1 MAGYVLC
8 ELAGETG
15 MSISVGMPTRPAASS
30 TIHRISKPKIL
41 RLGLTIVILS
51 IFFGIASFS
60 IRLGITSLD
69 SNGTIAN
76 ILLGINGVLVLAMG
90 VLIAWHIYVLRQAR
104 LSGQAGARLHVRLV
118 TLFSL
123 MALLPT
129 ITVAVFASVT
139 LKRGMDTYFSQG
151 TRQIVEN
158 ALIVAEAYVQEHGQ
172 IMGADVTAMAGD
184 LDRAYKALTEKRFKF
199 SQVFRQQAV
208 LRGLP
213 ASFIVSK
220 DKKVIASVLASSDT
234 KYIQPSDQDFE
245 NARNGKL
252 VVIPPR
258 DTNLVRALVQL
269 KKYDGAFLYAYRFI
283 DPKIIQHLKNA
294 RAGEV
299 KYDNL
304 EAQRNS
310 QIYLFALMYTGLALI
325 FLLSSFWF
333 GLWVADRLVAPIG
346 RLISASLDVARG
358 DLDVVVPVHKSEG
371 DLAAFSQSFNQM
383 TTQLRSQ
390 RMDLVDAN
398 KKLEE
403 RRRFTEA
410 VLSDVSAGVLSVDTN
425 GIISLANESAETM
438 VGSKS
443 VSLVGQPINK
453 VLPEFSD
460 VIKTALSNKLGQSEQ
475 QLNLV
480 RANVEHNLLIKVST
494 EKRRRK
500 ARGYVITFDDITEL
514 VSAQR
519 TSAWAD
525 IARRIAHEIKNP
537 LTPIQLSAER
547 LRRKYRNEIKTDP
560 EVFEKCTETII
571 RQVGDI
577 GSMVDEFSSFA
588 RMPSAVLKPVDFGK
602 TIQDAVFLQKV
613 GHKDVEINLT
623 LPKSPVIAMIDRRLM
638 TQALTNLVKNALESI
653 DSRRQ
658 KSNEEDY
665 HGVIDVQ
672 LKSSSRFIRL
682 KVIDNGIGL
691 PQEKRSRLFEPY
703 MTTREKGTGLGLAIV
718 KKIVEEHSGT
728 IHLGDAPDKDK
739 EEKGAMVTI
748 ELPPQLTA
756 AEEPVSGKKNKSKNQ
771 KSGSSAKGATSK
783 VVLKSKV

>member
-1 MAGYVLC
+1 
-8 ELAGETG
+8 
-15 MSISVGMPTRPAASS
+15 MSVEMPAVPS
-30 TIHRISKPKIL
+30 TPSALHLISKPKIL
-41 RLGLTIVILS
+41 RLGLTIVVLS
-51 IFFGIASFS
+51 IIFGIASFS
-60 IRLGITSLD
+60 IRLGITTLD
-69 SNGTIAN
+69 SNGAVAD
-76 ILLGINGVLVLAMG
+76 ILLGVNGVLVVAMG
-90 VLIAWHIYVLRQAR
+90 LLIAWHIYVLRQAR

-158 ALIVAEAYVQEHGQ
+158 ALIVAEAYVQENGR
-172 IMGADVTAMAGD
+172 IMGSDVTAMAGD
-184 LDRAYKALTEKRFKF
+184 LDRAYKALTEKRFQF
-199 SQVFRQQAV
+199 SQVFRQQTF

-213 ASFIVSK
+213 ASFILSKNKQVIVS
-220 DKKVIASVLASSDT
+220 ALADNKT
-234 KYIQPSDQDFE
+234 KYIAPSDQDFE
-245 NARNGKL
+245 NAKNGKL
-252 VVIPPR
+252 VVMPPR
-258 DTNLVRALVQL
+258 ETNLVRALVRL
-269 KKYDGAFLYAYRFI
+269 KNYDGAFLYAYRFV

-294 RAGEV
+294 RKGEV
-299 KYDNL
+299 TYNKL
-304 EAQRNS
+304 EAQRDS

-346 RLISASLDVARG
+346 RLISASLDVAKG
-358 DLDVVVPVHKSEG
+358 NLDVVVPVRKSEG

-410 VLSDVSAGVLSVDTN
+410 VLSDVSAGVLSVDAK
-425 GIISLANESAETM
+425 GIITLANQSAEEMIGTD
-438 VGSKS
+438 SKT
-443 VSLVGQPINK
+443 LTGQAFDD
-453 VLPEFSD
+453 VLPEFSS
-460 VIKTALSNKLGQSEQ
+460 VVSKALSNKRGQSEQ
-475 QLNLV
+475 QLALV
-480 RANVEHNLLIKVST
+480 RHDVEHNLLVKVSL

-547 LRRKYRNEIKTDP
+547 LRRKYRSQITTDP
-560 EVFEKCTETII
+560 EIFEKCTETII
-571 RQVGDI
+571 RQVEDI

-588 RMPSAVLKPVDFGK
+588 RMPSAVLEPVDLGK
-602 TIQDAVFLQKV
+602 TLQEAIFLQQV
-613 GHKDVEINLT
+613 GHSDVDINLA
-623 LPKSPVIAMIDRRLM
+623 LPKSPVMAMLDRRLM

-653 DSRRQ
+653 EARQQ
-658 KSNEEDY
+658 KSDKD
-665 HGVIDVQ
+665 GFRGAIDVV
-672 LKSSSRFIRL
+672 LKSSSKRIRL

-703 MTTREKGTGLGLAIV
+703 MTTRDKGTGLGLAIV
-718 KKIVEEHSGT
+718 KKIIEEHSGT
-728 IHLGDAPDKDK
+728 ILLNDSPYKKKHGS
-739 EEKGAMVTI
+739 GAMVTI
-748 ELPPQLTA
+748 DLPPQESKSQD
-756 AEEPVSGKKNKSKNQ
+756 AEDGKETDRESEKPDQ
-771 KSGSSAKGATSK
+771 LAT
-783 VVLKSKV
+783 V

>member
-1 MAGYVLC
+1 
-8 ELAGETG
+8 
-15 MSISVGMPTRPAASS
+15 MSISVEMPVAPTKPNAL
-30 TIHRISKPKIL
+30 HLISKSKIL
-41 RLGLTIVILS
+41 RLGLIIVILS
-51 IFFGIASFS
+51 VIFGIASFS

-69 SNGTIAN
+69 SNGLIAD
-76 ILLGINGVLVLAMG
+76 ILLGVNGVLVVAMG
-90 VLIAWHIYVLRQAR
+90 LLIAWHIYALRQAR

-129 ITVAVFASVT
+129 ITVAVFATVT

-151 TRQIVEN
+151 TRMIVEN
-158 ALIVAEAYVQEHGQ
+158 ALTVAEAYVQEHGQ
-172 IMGADVTAMAGD
+172 IMGADVTAMASD
-184 LDRAYKALTEKRFKF
+184 LDRAHKALTEKRFKF
-199 SQVFRQQAV
+199 SQVFRQQTV

-213 ASFIVSK
+213 ASFILTK
-220 DKKVIASVLASSDT
+220 DKKVIVSVLANKET
-234 KYIQPSDQDFE
+234 KYIAPTDE
-245 NARNGKL
+245 NFKIAESGKL
-252 VVIPPR
+252 VVIPPGK
-258 DTNLVRALVQL
+258 TNLVRALVQL
-269 KKYDGAFLYAYRFI
+269 KKYNGAFLYAYRFV
-283 DPKIIQHLKNA
+283 DPKVIETLESA
-294 RAGEV
+294 RKGRTRYE
-299 KYDNL
+299 KL

-358 DLDVVVPVHKSEG
+358 DLDVVVPVRKSEG

-390 RMDLVDAN
+390 RTDLVTAN
-398 KKLEE
+398 TKLDE

-410 VLSDVSAGVLSVDTN
+410 VLSDVSAGVLSVDED
-425 GIISLANESAETM
+425 GIIKLANDSAEEM
-438 VGSKS
+438 VGQANG
-443 VSLVGQPINK
+443 SLVGKSIQD

-460 VIKTALSNKLGQSEQ
+460 IISLAFASKRGQSEQ

-480 RANVEHNLLIKVST
+480 RADIEHHLLIKVSAD
-494 EKRRRK
+494 KRRRK

-537 LTPIQLSAER
+537 LTPIQLAAER
-547 LRRKYRNEIKTDP
+547 LQRKYLKEIKTDP
-560 EVFEKCTETII
+560 EIFEKCTQTII

-588 RMPSAVLKPVDFGK
+588 RMPSAVLEQEDMCK
-602 TIQDAVFLQKV
+602 TVREAVFLQKV
-613 GHKDVEINLT
+613 GHEGVEINLD
-623 LPKSPVIAMIDRRLM
+623 LPNEPVLAMIDRRLM

-653 DSRRQ
+653 EARLHKSDNDSY
-658 KSNEEDY
+658 KGLVN
-665 HGVIDVQ
+665 VQ
-672 LKSSSRFIRL
+672 LENHANSILL

-691 PQEKRSRLFEPY
+691 PQEKRNRLFEPY

-718 KKIVEEHSGT
+718 KKIIEEHSGT
-728 IHLGDAPDKDK
+728 IQLSDTPYMKDHGS
-739 EEKGAMVTI
+739 GAMVQI
-748 ELPPQLTA
+748 ELPLLADQQD
-756 AEEPVSGKKNKSKNQ
+756 EEEITGADKPGFKGTQ
-771 KSGSSAKGATSK
+771 TLRKGAPASK
-783 VVLKSKV
+783 TNKVRVKK

>member
-1 MAGYVLC
+1 
-8 ELAGETG
+8 
-15 MSISVGMPTRPAASS
+15 MSISVEMPAAPSASS
-30 TIHRISKPKIL
+30 ALRLISKPKIL
-41 RLGLTIVILS
+41 RLGLTIVVLS
-51 IFFGIASFS
+51 VIFGIASFS
-60 IRLGITSLD
+60 IRLGITTLD
-69 SNGTIAN
+69 SNGTIAD
-76 ILLGINGVLVLAMG
+76 ILLGVNGVLVVAMG
-90 VLIAWHIYVLRQAR
+90 LLIAWHIYALRQAR

-158 ALIVAEAYVQEHGQ
+158 ALIVAEAYVQENGR

-184 LDRAYKALTEKRFKF
+184 LDRAYKALTEKRFQF
-199 SQVFRQQAV
+199 SQVFRQQAF

-213 ASFIVSK
+213 ASFILSKNKQVIVS
-220 DKKVIASVLASSDT
+220 ALANNDT
-234 KYIQPSDQDFE
+234 KYIAPSDKDFE
-245 NARNGKL
+245 NAKNGIP

-258 DTNLVRALVQL
+258 ETNLVRALVRL
-269 KKYDGAFLYAYRFI
+269 ENYDGAFLYAYRFV

-294 RAGEV
+294 RKGEV
-299 KYDNL
+299 TYNKL
-304 EAQRNS
+304 EGQRDS

-346 RLISASLDVARG
+346 RLISASLDVAKG
-358 DLDVVVPVHKSEG
+358 NLDVVVPVRNSEG

-410 VLSDVSAGVLSVDTN
+410 VLSDVSAGVLSVDAK
-425 GIISLANESAETM
+425 GIITLANQSAEEMIGTD
-438 VGSKS
+438 SKPLPGRS
-443 VSLVGQPINK
+443 FND
-453 VLPEFSD
+453 VLPEFST
-460 VIKTALSNKLGQSEQ
+460 VVSKALTNKRGQSEQ
-475 QLNLV
+475 QLTLA
-480 RANVEHNLLIKVST
+480 RTDVEHNLLVKVSM

-547 LRRKYRNEIKTDP
+547 LRRKYRSQITTDP
-560 EVFEKCTETII
+560 EIFEKCTETII

-588 RMPSAVLKPVDFGK
+588 RMPSAVLEPVDLGK
-602 TIQDAVFLQKV
+602 TLQEAIFLQQV
-613 GHKDVEINLT
+613 GHSNVDINLN
-623 LPKSPVIAMIDRRLM
+623 LPKSPVMAMLDRRLM

-653 DSRRQ
+653 EARQQ
-658 KSNEEDY
+658 KSDNKEFR
-665 HGVIDVQ
+665 GAIDVA
-672 LKSSSRFIRL
+672 LKSSSKRIRL

-703 MTTREKGTGLGLAIV
+703 MTTRDKGTGLGLAIV

-728 IHLGDAPDKDK
+728 VDLSDTPYKMRYGS
-739 EEKGAMVTI
+739 GAMVTI
-748 ELPPQLTA
+748 DLPPQ
-756 AEEPVSGKKNKSKNQ
+756 VSKPQESRDRKEVDRE
-771 KSGSSAKGATSK
+771 SAKPTQP
-783 VVLKSKV
+783 VVV

>member
-1 MAGYVLC
+1 
-8 ELAGETG
+8 
-15 MSISVGMPTRPAASS
+15 MSISVEMPAAPP
-30 TIHRISKPKIL
+30 TQNALHLISKPKIL
-41 RLGLTIVILS
+41 RLGLTIVVLS
-51 IFFGIASFS
+51 VIFGIASFS
-60 IRLGITSLD
+60 IRLGITTLD
-69 SNGTIAN
+69 SNGTIAD
-76 ILLGINGVLVLAMG
+76 ILLGVNGVLVVAMG
-90 VLIAWHIYVLRQAR
+90 LLIAWHIYVLRQAR

-158 ALIVAEAYVQEHGQ
+158 ALIVAEAYVQENSR

-184 LDRAYKALTEKRFKF
+184 LDRVYKALSEKRLQF
-199 SQVFRQQAV
+199 SQVFRQQTF

-213 ASFIVSK
+213 ASFILSK
-220 DKKVIASVLASSDT
+220 DKQVIVSALANNDT
-234 KYIQPSDQDFE
+234 RYIEPSDEDFK
-245 NARNGKL
+245 NAENGKL
-252 VVIPPR
+252 VVLPPR
-258 DTNLVRALVQL
+258 ETNLVRALVRL
-269 KKYDGAFLYAYRFI
+269 KNYDGAFLYAYRFV

-294 RAGEV
+294 RTGEV
-299 KYDNL
+299 TYNKL
-304 EAQRNS
+304 EAQRDS

-346 RLISASLDVARG
+346 RLISASLDVAKG
-358 DLDVVVPVHKSEG
+358 NLDVVVPVRNAEG
-371 DLAAFSQSFNQM
+371 DLAAFSHSFNQM

-410 VLSDVSAGVLSVDTN
+410 VLSDVSAGVLSVDAKGFIT
-425 GIISLANESAETM
+425 LANQSAEEMIGTD
-438 VGSKS
+438 SKT
-443 VSLVGQPINK
+443 LTGQAFDD
-453 VLPEFSD
+453 VLPEFSN
-460 VIKTALSNKLGQSEQ
+460 VVAKALSNKRGQSEQ
-475 QLNLV
+475 QLTLV
-480 RANVEHNLLIKVST
+480 RNDVDHNLLVKVSM

-500 ARGYVITFDDITEL
+500 ARGHVITFDDITEL

-537 LTPIQLSAER
+537 LTPIQLAAER
-547 LRRKYRNEIKTDP
+547 LRRKYRSQITTDP
-560 EVFEKCTETII
+560 EIFEKCTETII

-588 RMPSAVLKPVDFGK
+588 RMPSAVLEPVDLGK
-602 TIQDAVFLQKV
+602 TIQEAIFLQQV
-613 GHKDVEINLT
+613 GHSDVDINLV
-623 LPKSPVIAMIDRRLM
+623 LPKSPVMAMLDRRLM

-653 DSRRQ
+653 ETRQ
-658 KSNEEDY
+658 QNSENDNFK
-665 HGVIDVQ
+665 GAIDVA
-672 LKSSSRFIRL
+672 LKSSSKRIRL

-703 MTTREKGTGLGLAIV
+703 MTTRDKGTGLGLAIV

-728 IHLGDAPDKDK
+728 VLLSDTPDKK
-739 EEKGAMVTI
+739 KHGSGAMVTI
-748 ELPPQLTA
+748 DLPPQINKSG
-756 AEEPVSGKKNKSKNQ
+756 EPDDGKKADRKSEKPDQ
-771 KSGSSAKGATSK
+771 AA
-783 VVLKSKV
+783 VV

>member
-1 MAGYVLC
+1 
-8 ELAGETG
+8 
-15 MSISVGMPTRPAASS
+15 MSISVKVPATPSS
-30 TIHRISKPKIL
+30 PNVMHLISKPKIL
-41 RLGLTIVILS
+41 RLGLAIVVLS
-51 IFFGIASFS
+51 VIFGIASFS

-69 SNGTIAN
+69 SNGTVAD

-90 VLIAWHIYVLRQAR
+90 LLITWHIYALRQAR

-118 TLFSL
+118 ILFSL

-139 LKRGMDTYFSQG
+139 LKRGMDTYFSEG
-151 TRQIVEN
+151 TRLIVEN
-158 ALIVAEAYVQEHGQ
+158 ALNVAEAYVQENSR

-184 LDRAYKALTEKRFKF
+184 LDRVYKAITEQRFQF
-199 SQVFRQQAV
+199 SQVFQQQAV

-213 ASFIVSK
+213 ASYILSK
-220 DKKVIASVLASSDT
+220 NKKVIVSATANKDI
-234 KYIQPSDQDFE
+234 KYIAPSKKEFDD
-245 NARNGKL
+245 AKNGKL
-252 VVIPPR
+252 VIIPPR
-258 DTNLVRALVQL
+258 DTDLVRALIQL
-269 KKYDGAFLYAYRFI
+269 KNYDGSFLYAYRFV

-294 RAGEV
+294 RKGEV
-299 KYDNL
+299 KYNKL
-304 EAQRNS
+304 EAQRDS

-346 RLISASLDVARG
+346 RLISASLDVAKG
-358 DLDVVVPVHKSEG
+358 NLNVVVPVRNSEG

-410 VLSDVSAGVLSVDTN
+410 VLSDISAGVLSVDVA
-425 GIISLANESAETM
+425 GIITLANESAQEM
-438 VGSKS
+438 IGSDGH
-443 VSLVGQPINK
+443 SLIGQAFSD
-453 VLPEFSD
+453 VLPEFSS
-460 VIKTALSNKLGQSEQ
+460 VVSKALSNRRGQSEQ
-475 QLNLV
+475 QLALV
-480 RANVEHNLLIKVST
+480 RANVEHNFLVKVSM

-547 LRRKYRNEIKTDP
+547 LRRKYKAEITTDP
-560 EVFEKCTETII
+560 EVFDKCTETII

-588 RMPSAVLKPVDFGK
+588 RMPSAELEPVDLGK
-602 TIQDAVFLQKV
+602 TIQEAIYLQQV
-613 GHKDVEINLT
+613 GHSNVDINLS
-623 LPKSPVIAMIDRRLM
+623 LPKLPVLAMLDRRLM

-653 DSRRQ
+653 EARQQ
-658 KSNEEDY
+658 KSDKDDY
-665 HGVIDVQ
+665 RGVIEVL
-672 LKSSSRFIRL
+672 LKSSSKRIRL
-682 KVIDNGIGL
+682 RVIDNGIGL
-691 PQEKRSRLFEPY
+691 PQEKRNRLFEPY

-718 KKIVEEHSGT
+718 KKIIEEHSGSVVLSDT
-728 IHLGDAPDKDK
+728 PYKKKHKS
-739 EEKGAMVTI
+739 GAMVAI
-748 ELPPQLTA
+748 DLPPQLSNPQKA
-756 AEEPVSGKKNKSKNQ
+756 AGGEKRKPKKENAASRHEGVEPSE
-771 KSGSSAKGATSK
+771 
-783 VVLKSKV
+783 VV

>member
-1 MAGYVLC
+1 M
-8 ELAGETG
+8 
-15 MSISVGMPTRPAASS
+15 SVGMPAASAS
-30 TIHRISKPKIL
+30 AIHLISKPKIL
-41 RLGLTIVILS
+41 RLGLAIVILS
-51 IFFGIASFS
+51 VIFGIASFS
-60 IRLGITSLD
+60 IRLGITSID
-69 SNGTIAN
+69 SNGTVAD

-90 VLIAWHIYVLRQAR
+90 ILIAWHIYTLRQAR

-118 TLFSL
+118 ILFSL

-151 TRQIVEN
+151 TRLIVEN
-158 ALIVAEAYVQEHGQ
+158 ALIVAEAYVLEHGQ

-199 SQVFRQQAV
+199 SQLFRQQAV
-208 LRGLP
+208 LRGMP
-213 ASFIVSK
+213 ASFILTK
-220 DKKVIASVLASSDT
+220 DKEVIARVLASNDT
-234 KYIQPSDQDFE
+234 KYIAPSDEDFE
-245 NARNGKL
+245 NAKNGKL

-269 KKYDGAFLYAYRFI
+269 KNYDGAFLYAYRFV

-294 RAGEV
+294 RQGEV
-299 KYDNL
+299 TYNKL

-346 RLISASLDVARG
+346 RLIAASLDVADG
-358 DLDVVVPVHKSEG
+358 KLDVVVPVRKSEG
-371 DLAAFSQSFNQM
+371 DLAAFSESFNKM

-390 RMDLVDAN
+390 RMELVDAN

-410 VLSDVSAGVLSVDTN
+410 VLSDVSAGVLSVDTK
-425 GIISLANESAETM
+425 GIITLANESAEEM
-438 VGSKS
+438 IAIDNKS
-443 VSLVGQPINK
+443 LIGQPIDN
-453 VLPEFSD
+453 VLPEFTD
-460 VIKTALSNKLGQSEQ
+460 VISLALSNKRGQSEQ
-475 QLNLV
+475 HLTLK
-480 RANVEHNLLIKVST
+480 RAEVEHNLLVKVST
-494 EKRRRK
+494 DKRRRK

-547 LRRKYRNEIKTDP
+547 LRRKYRNEITTDP

-588 RMPSAVLKPVDFGK
+588 RMPSAVLEPVDLAK
-602 TIQDAVFLQKV
+602 TIQEAVYLQKV
-613 GHKDVEINLT
+613 GHSDVEIDLIM
-623 LPKSPVIAMIDRRLM
+623 PKSPVIAMIDRRLM

-653 DSRRQ
+653 DARQ
-658 KSNEEDY
+658 QNSKNDDY
-665 HGVIDVQ
+665 KGKIEVR
-672 LKSSSRFIRL
+672 LKSGSSSIRL

-691 PQEKRSRLFEPY
+691 PQEKRNRLFEPY

-718 KKIVEEHSGT
+718 KKIIEEHSGSIQLSDT
-728 IHLGDAPDKDK
+728 PYKK
-739 EEKGAMVTI
+739 EYGSGAMI
-748 ELPPQLTA
+748 EIDLPPQIVN
-756 AEEPVSGKKNKSKNQ
+756 EEKQTGTKKSKPTR
-771 KSGSSAKGATSK
+771 KSTAKK
-783 VVLKSKV
+783 K

>member
-1 MAGYVLC
+1 
-8 ELAGETG
+8 
-15 MSISVGMPTRPAASS
+15 MSISVEMPAAPS
-30 TIHRISKPKIL
+30 TPSALHLISKPKIL
-41 RLGLTIVILS
+41 RLGLTIVVLS
-51 IFFGIASFS
+51 VIFGIASFS
-60 IRLGITSLD
+60 IRLGITTLD
-69 SNGTIAN
+69 SNGTIAD
-76 ILLGINGVLVLAMG
+76 ILLGINGVLVVAMG
-90 VLIAWHIYVLRQAR
+90 LLIAWHIYVLRQAR

-158 ALIVAEAYVQEHGQ
+158 ALIVAEAYVQENSR

-184 LDRAYKALTEKRFKF
+184 LDRAYKALTEKRFQF
-199 SQVFRQQAV
+199 SQVFRQQTF

-213 ASFIVSK
+213 ASFILSKNKQVIVS
-220 DKKVIASVLASSDT
+220 ALADSKT
-234 KYIQPSDQDFE
+234 KYIAPSDEDFE
-245 NARNGKL
+245 KAKSGKL
-252 VVIPPR
+252 VIMPPQE
-258 DTNLVRALVQL
+258 TNLVRALIRL
-269 KKYDGAFLYAYRFI
+269 ENYNGAFLYAYRFV

-294 RAGEV
+294 RKGEATYN
-299 KYDNL
+299 KL
-304 EAQRNS
+304 EAQRDS

-346 RLISASLDVARG
+346 RLISASLDVAKG
-358 DLDVVVPVHKSEG
+358 NLNVVVPVRKSEG

-410 VLSDVSAGVLSVDTN
+410 VLSDVSAGVLSVDAK
-425 GIISLANESAETM
+425 GIITLANQSAKDM
-438 VGSKS
+438 VGTGDKS
-443 VSLVGQPINK
+443 LIGQAFDD
-453 VLPEFSD
+453 VLPEFSS
-460 VIKTALSNKLGQSEQ
+460 VVSKASSNKRGQSEQ
-475 QLNLV
+475 QLTLV
-480 RANVEHNLLIKVST
+480 RHKVEHNLLVKVSL
-494 EKRRRK
+494 EKKRRK

-547 LRRKYRNEIKTDP
+547 LRRKYRDQITTDP
-560 EVFEKCTETII
+560 EIFEKCTETII

-588 RMPSAVLKPVDFGK
+588 RMPSAVLEPVDLGK
-602 TIQDAVFLQKV
+602 TLQEAIFLQQV
-613 GHKDVEINLT
+613 GHSDVDINLS
-623 LPKSPVIAMIDRRLM
+623 LPKTPVMAMLDRRLM

-653 DSRRQ
+653 EARQQ
-658 KSNEEDY
+658 KSEKD
-665 HGVIDVQ
+665 GFRGAIDVV
-672 LKSSSRFIRL
+672 LKSSSKRIRL

-703 MTTREKGTGLGLAIV
+703 MTTRDKGTGLGLAIV
-718 KKIVEEHSGT
+718 KKIIEEHSGT
-728 IHLGDAPDKDK
+728 VLLSDTPYKKKHGS
-739 EEKGAMVTI
+739 GAMVMI
-748 ELPPQLTA
+748 DLPPQENKLHDT
-756 AEEPVSGKKNKSKNQ
+756 EVTKEKDQETKKPAQ
-771 KSGSSAKGATSK
+771 PLG
-783 VVLKSKV
+783 V